1 MKIWKAKTKEEIKM
15 KVTKETI
22 IRTAITFIAL
32 INSVLTVMGKNPL
45 PWSETE
51 MFEGLSALLTVITTA
66 WSWWKNNSFTQNA
79 LLADSYM
86 KKLKTGGEIDEK
98 KRA

>member
-1 MKIWKAKTKEEIKM
+1 M

-86 KKLKTGGEIDEK
+86 KKLKTGGEIDENN
-98 KRA
+98 

>member
-1 MKIWKAKTKEEIKM
+1 MR
-15 KVTKETI
+15 VTKETI

>member
-1 MKIWKAKTKEEIKM
+1 M

>member
-1 MKIWKAKTKEEIKM
+1 M
-15 KVTKETI
+15 KVTKETLL
-22 IRTAITFIAL
+22 RTAVTLIAL
-32 INSVLTVMGKNPL
+32 INSVLTVTGRNPL

-51 MFEGLSALLTVITTA
+51 MYEGLSALFTVVTTA

-86 KKLKTGGEIDEK
+86 KKLKTGGEIDE
-98 KRA
+98 

>member
-1 MKIWKAKTKEEIKM
+1 MR
-15 KVTKETI
+15 VTKETI

-86 KKLKTGGEIDEK
+86 KKLKTGGEIDDK